1 MCHNIQTIK
10 ALLSGQSVDFR
21 GTPGRLDFATE
32 HRLAVLM
39 AASGPKAIELAG
51 EIADGV
57 LLLVG
62 FTPEIVQA
70 VTECLD

>member
-1 MCHNIQTIK
+1 MK
-10 ALLSGQSVDFR
+10 VLLSGQSVDFQ
-21 GTPGRLDFATE
+21 GTSGRLGFATE
-32 HRLAVLM
+32 RRLPVLM

-62 FTPEIVQA
+62 FTPEIVQV
-70 VTECLD
+70 VTE